1 MYKKGI
7 KCFLVK
13 IKKKKI
19 IAFIIYLHYANYKIW
34 FIKYQWKLI
43 QLKKKKKKYGSLLKK
58 INSWTINL
66 ENIREY
72 Y

>member
-1 MYKKGI
+1 MLSCKN
-7 KCFLVK
+7 
-13 IKKKKI
+13 KKKKI

>member
-1 MYKKGI
+1 MLSCKN
-7 KCFLVK
+7 
-13 IKKKKI
+13 KKKKNYCVHHI
-19 IAFIIYLHYANYKIW
+19 HYANYKIW

>member
-58 INSWTINL
+58 INSWK
-66 ENIREY
+66 Y
-72 Y
+72 